1 VPAATDS
8 HPLHGELPNVP
19 YQEASLVLGRDA
31 RGEYLGLGGRYR
43 HTVAFSANYTA
54 EPLVKLYAGSSLFA
68 VSMTITNLKRSPME
82 LMYLAHINF
91 RPVDHATLVDT
102 ALRGPG
108 HVGVRADLPDY
119 QTFPAEGD
127 QLLLWVTSERGRA
140 EPEVQAAEKLARQGV
155 EVWSLDLVN
164 AYFLPQLPSSMDR
177 VPQQDL
183 TDWMRTAVASGKQVT
198 VYAVAR
204 AAAPVL
210 RAAAQLEPALRDHLC
225 LLLMYPNLYTV
236 AEPLA
241 EPDYLDLGSLSGLR
255 VKVLQPRRSA
265 ATPWLP
271 GLMDHMAQFG
281 ASVAYEI
288 LENLREGYWAR
299 ETPTEFEVAEGQ
311 RMDAMFI
318 KELNSGGCK

>member
-1 VPAATDS
+1 M
-8 HPLHGELPNVP
+8 LFFRILLL
-19 YQEASLVLGRDA
+19 SLSA
-31 RGEYLGLGGRYR
+31 C
-43 HTVAFSANYTA
+43 AFGA
-54 EPLVKLYAGSSLFA
+54 
-68 VSMTITNLKRSPME
+68 
-82 LMYLAHINF
+82 
-91 RPVDHATLVDT
+91 
-102 ALRGPG
+102 
-108 HVGVRADLPDY
+108 RADMPDY
-119 QTFPAEGD
+119 QTFPAQGER
-127 QLLLWVTSERGRA
+127 LLLWVTSERGRA

-183 TDWMRTAVASGKQVT
+183 TDWMQAAVASGKQVT

-210 RAAAQLEPALRDHLC
+210 RAAAKLEPALRKRLC

-241 EPDYLDLGSLSGLR
+241 EPDYMDLGSLSGLR

-265 ATPWLP
+265 STPWLP
-271 GLMDHMAQFG
+271 GLVDHLRQFG
-281 ASVAYEI
+281 ASVAQEI

-299 ETPTEFEVAEGQ
+299 ETPTDFEIAESQ
-311 RMDAMFI
+311 RMDAMMI
-318 KELNSGGCK
+318 KELKDGGCK